1 VLVNKKSIAALLVL
15 AMVTVGGL
23 VAGCGGLP
31 SSAVAKVGKV
41 LIDNTKFTAQVKDY
55 ATQYGI
61 SLETDPESYRLLAA
75 GVLDS
80 LVITELAVQKAST
93 LGISVTDAEIQS
105 RIATIVT
112 DYYGGDQA
120 ALVTDL
126 STQSLTMDDLKKQV
140 SDYLLSGL
148 VRDQVVKD
156 VAAPSDEQIAAYY
169 ETNKADYLTDQT
181 IEARHILVAVGDR
194 VIRGNPSPTTTES
207 TTATTTPTDTSAST
221 TTTGFS
227 DLAWAKALATAAQ
240 IRAELLA
247 GGNWSRLAAKYS
259 ADKPTKSSGGN
270 LGTVLQGSLVDS
282 LGQEFEDSLFALGAN
297 QISEPVKTANGYEV
311 IQVTKI
317 TEARQKTLDEAKAE
331 VTAAMLAEAQDKVW
345 QAFVEKAKLEIGVT
359 YREDMKPT
367 TTTTQAPTTTTLAPA
382 TTTTTAGQTTTTAT
396 R

>member
-259 ADKPTKSSGGN
+259 ADK
-270 LGTVLQGSLVDS
+270 LQGSLVDS

-345 QAFVEKAKLEIGVT
+345 QAFVEKAKLDIGVT